1 MILPFV
7 LLLVNVN
14 VLGYQINFSYLDLN
28 GLEQSY
34 SQFQGKPL
42 LVDAFATTCE
52 PCKTEILHIQ
62 EIQKIVGNNVS
73 ILTLSIDKADSSI
86 EIRNFRDE
94 FGATWQFASDNDGE
108 FLTRY
113 DTPLIPTLYLFD
125 PEGNLVEEWFGITE
139 PALVLDKMNSL
150 FGSDYDLGERPS
162 YNDFVNQLTSSNLF
176 RITIVF
182 VLISVVYL
190 AINPDIWRK
199 LASSIS
205 RNLR

>member
-1 MILPFV
+1 MT
-7 LLLVNVN
+7 
-14 VLGYQINFSYLDLN
+14 GYQLNFSYLDLN

-34 SQFQGKPL
+34 RQFEGKPL

-73 ILTLSIDKADSSI
+73 ILTLSIDKADSLI

-94 FGATWQFASDNDGE
+94 FGATWEFGSDKDGE

-113 DTPLIPTLYLFD
+113 HIGVIPTLYLFD
-125 PEGNLVEEWFGITE
+125 HDGHLVKQWFGITE

-150 FGSDYDLGERPS
+150 FGSDYELGEGTS
-162 YNDFVNQLTSSNLF
+162 YDDLINQLTASNLF

-182 VLISVVYL
+182 AIISIVYVL
-190 AINPDIWRK
+190 INPDIWRK
-199 LASSIS
+199 VVNKVH
-205 RNLR
+205 RKDVCK